1 MAFPV
6 LPRLDGASDGQ
17 LETAGPFGVVWLLFT
32 EFYWF
37 SFLGFMFLFF
47 FGFRCWPRKTDR
59 VDDECSSMQMENEMR
74 YDTGRERASQ

>member
-47 FGFRCWPRKTDR
+47 FLVFGVGLARPIESTTSAVPCKWKTR
-59 VDDECSSMQMENEMR
+59 
-74 YDTGRERASQ
+74 

>member
-47 FGFRCWPRKTDR
+47 FWFS
-59 VDDECSSMQMENEMR
+59 VL
-74 YDTGRERASQ
+74 ASQDRSSRRRVQFHANGKRDEI

>member
-47 FGFRCWPRKTDR
+47 LVFGVGLARPIESTTSAVPCKWKTR
-59 VDDECSSMQMENEMR
+59 
-74 YDTGRERASQ
+74 